1 MLEEAENKAKERTK
15 GRERDDSRDRDRS
28 KRFMRPRRDSDDEGD
43 NRNSSSRYSSRRH
56 DRHHDRDRD
65 RHRRRSKDR
74 DSGWRKRKESP
85 ERRSKEKGS
94 PERDIKRAARSPS
107 PSSSRVQNL
116 PLKPA
121 STTYEIKPRQ
131 VDRPRSPSPDDEQM
145 EVEQEAPKVLSDKE
159 MNELNA
165 KLMKA
170 EMLGNTV
177 SGLANVSIISYDIKK
192 YICKLFTFSLV
203 CS

>member
-1 MLEEAENKAKERTK
+1 MLEDAENKASKRTGK
-15 GRERDDSRDRDRS
+15 GSEKDDSRDRSR
-28 KRFMRPRRDSDDEGD
+28 RFARPRRYSDDEED
-43 NRNSSSRYSSRRH
+43 NRSSSYSSRRH

-85 ERRSKEKGS
+85 ERKVRDKGS
-94 PERDIKRAARSPS
+94 PEREVKRAVRSPS
-107 PSSSRVQNL
+107 PSSSRIHNL
-116 PLKPA
+116 PHKPDFT
-121 STTYEIKPRQ
+121 SCENKTRQ
-131 VDRPRSPSPDDEQM
+131 IDRPRSPSPDDEQM
-145 EVEQEAPKVLSDKE
+145 EVEQEAPKILTDKE

-177 SGLANVSIISYDIKK
+177 S
-192 YICKLFTFSLV
+192 FSV
-203 CS
+203 ACQCQ

>member
-1 MLEEAENKAKERTK
+1 MLEEAENKARERTK
-15 GRERDDSRDRDRS
+15 GRERDDSRDRS

-43 NRNSSSRYSSRRH
+43 NRSSRYASRRH

-85 ERRSKEKGS
+85 ERKTREKGS
-94 PERDIKRAARSPS
+94 PEREIKRAARSPS
-107 PSSSRVQNL
+107 PTSSRIHNL
-116 PLKPA
+116 PPKPA
-121 STTYEIKPRQ
+121 STSFENKPRQ
-131 VDRPRSPSPDDEQM
+131 VDRPRSPSPNDEQM
-145 EVEQEAPKVLSDKE
+145 EIEEEAPRVLSDKE

-177 SGLANVSIISYDIKK
+177 SCFRTCQL
-192 YICKLFTFSLV
+192 LV
-203 CS
+203 MDS